1 MKLQYNLAIFLTWLL
16 CALPMQIL
24 TQAPSLASADELA
37 LSSQVTASDIKSN
50 LPQPYIV
57 KKGDTLWNIASYFFK
72 NPEKWLNIWER
83 NLYITNPDLIY
94 PGNKIW
100 FDVKKKKTGGLTAV
114 RPHPV
119 VRLKPVERL
128 EAPIDPSLLITA
140 LKRQDFISPE
150 AVQGVGYVLDSP
162 DERINYG
169 ANDNVYLKFKSPVE
183 EGAIFDVFRTGEPV
197 RDPKTGKVAGVLVN
211 DLGQIEVTSQ
221 SGGVAR
227 GRVIRS
233 FEEMSRGDRLKP
245 ARNINTRI
253 IPDYPANKVN
263 GNILYIRNDA
273 AEAGQHQVVGIS
285 LGLKDGMKAG
295 TVLSVHKKGRIV
307 QDKVSGKAVALPQE
321 KIGELMVLVPQQ
333 DASIALVTKSTVAIN
348 LGDSVRNQV
357 RR

>member
-1 MKLQYNLAIFLTWLL
+1 MKLQYNLAIFLMWLL

-24 TQAPSLASADELA
+24 TQTSSLAYADELA
-37 LSSQVTASDIKSN
+37 LPDQVTAADVKAN

-57 KKGDTLWNIASYFFK
+57 KKGDTLWDIANYFFK
-72 NPEKWLNIWER
+72 NPEKWLKIWER
-83 NLYITNPDLIY
+83 NLYISNPDLIY
-94 PGNKIW
+94 PGNEIW
-100 FDVKKKKTGGLTAV
+100 FNVKKKKAGGLTAV
-114 RPHPV
+114 RPQPV
-119 VRLKPVERL
+119 VKIKPVERL
-128 EAPIDPSLLITA
+128 EAAIDPRLLITA

-150 AVQGVGYVLDSP
+150 AVKGVGYVLDSP

-169 ANDNVYLKFKSPVE
+169 ANDKVYLKFKSPVE
-183 EGAIFDVFRTGEPV
+183 EGAIFDVFRTGKQV

-211 DLGQIEVTSQ
+211 NLGQIEVTSQ

-227 GRVIRS
+227 GHVILS
-233 FEEMSRGDRLKP
+233 FEEISRGDRLKP
-245 ARNINTRI
+245 AHAINTRI
-253 IPDYPANKVN
+253 IPDYPVNKVI
-263 GNILYIRNDA
+263 GDILYIRNDA

-333 DASIALVTKSTVAIN
+333 DASIALVTKSAVAIN
-348 LGDSVRNQV
+348 LGDSVRNQAK
-357 RR
+357 R